1 MKKIAKKSIFIGVL
15 ILSFILSGCDKDIP
29 MREIVDY
36 RCTTD
41 YLIENKSDKT
51 ITVII
56 VNGYMEDSE
65 ISQRMVILPGKKK
78 KIYMES
84 EMCGVNTVVN
94 EFEGEIL
101 PIVLNNVSVNVYA
114 DNLLIKKN
122 LLDKNNWIFTAEKY
136 YKATYLLLLTNDLIE
151 SVGYDL

>member
-1 MKKIAKKSIFIGVL
+1 MKKITKKRIFIGVL
-15 ILSFILSGCDKDIP
+15 ILSFILPGCDKDTS

-122 LLDKNNWIFTAEKY
+122 LLDKSNWIFTAEKY